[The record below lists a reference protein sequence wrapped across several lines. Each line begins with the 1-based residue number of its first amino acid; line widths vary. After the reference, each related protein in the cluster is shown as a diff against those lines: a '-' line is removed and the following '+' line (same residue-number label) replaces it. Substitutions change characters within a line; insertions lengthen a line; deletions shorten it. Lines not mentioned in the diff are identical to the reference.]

1 MEKAKISNI
10 CTVAQESWWSKAKS
24 KLANL
29 APKFKKITEAFEQF
43 ITKHLNRLF
52 HVRVSYTPII
62 AALLLVWLNNAGY
75 LADFPALVWM
85 AEVLLRLWNW
95 FMSIMQILAYWT
107 TDMLKFFQ
115 SWPILGDIAEW
126 FQYIFFG

>member
-10 CTVAQESWWSKAKS
+10 STVTHEFLWSKAKS
-24 KLANL
+24 EL
-29 APKFKKITEAFEQF
+29 KKAVKTLVQNISALLM
-43 ITKHLNRLF
+43 HLVHIR
-52 HVRVSYTPII
+52 HCYTPLI

-95 FMSIMQILAYWT
+95 FMSIMQILAHWA
-107 TDMLKFFQ
+107 TDILKFFQ
-115 SWPILGDIAEW
+115 SWPILGDITEW